1 MEYEMERVRE
11 LEREFEWI
19 AELPDA
25 EKEEIGDELV
35 DLIVEEGVELDP
47 REISEIVALIK
58 GHRTKDI
65 FRNVIKTARR
75 VSPIKIEEVLRRH

>member
-11 LEREFEWI
+11 VEREFEWI

-25 EKEEIGDELV
+25 EKEEIGEELV
-35 DLIVEEGVELDP
+35 DLIVEEKFDLKP
-47 REISEIVALIK
+47 REISEFVALIK

-65 FRNVIKTARR
+65 FQNVIKTARR
-75 VSPIKIEEVLRRH
+75 VSPIKIEEILRRH